1 METVMYTQNTATING
16 REINHYLIDTPIGQI
31 NIIQYEKPGLELAT
45 ELIYNDYD
53 KAEKRFSTICKQML
67 NGKR

>member
-1 METVMYTQNTATING
+1 METVMYTQNTAKING
-16 REINHYLIDTPIGQI
+16 REINHYLMDTPIGQI
-31 NIIQYEKPGLELAT
+31 NIIQYEKPSLEIET
-45 ELIYNDYD
+45 ELIYNNYE